1 MKHFSKVRFVA
12 IVVTVGSLS
21 AIRVSAS
28 LAASVSTTKPVVSK
42 KAAAKKPSSK
52 KPPAKKAPTKKPVDP
67 NAPEV
72 VAPGDIPD
80 NQVFIPYRPKSGAYT
95 INVPEGW
102 PRTENNGA
110 VTFSDKYNSIGVT
123 SGSVAAAPT
132 VESVGNSGLA
142 DVSSD
147 PTYRPGTVAVVKTA
161 GGPAIKATYEIGS
174 AANSVTG
181 KKALLAVE
189 RYVYFANGT
198 QVVVTLSGAKGADN
212 VDPWKIVSDSVRV
225 G

>member
-28 LAASVSTTKPVVSK
+28 SAASVSTTKPVVSK

-147 PTYRPGTVAVVKTA
+147 PTYRPGPVAAVKTA